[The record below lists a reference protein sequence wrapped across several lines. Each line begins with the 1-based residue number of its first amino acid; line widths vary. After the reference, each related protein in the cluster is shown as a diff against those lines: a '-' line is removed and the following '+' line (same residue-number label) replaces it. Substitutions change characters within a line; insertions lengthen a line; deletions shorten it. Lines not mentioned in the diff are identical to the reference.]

1 MMDLAIPNSQ
11 LFILVGL
18 IALCF
23 LFGRFKVGL
32 SIAFCLT
39 FYWYFID
46 QRDLFFVNLETS
58 SPYVLLYFISGI
70 VLIVFTLLSFVT
82 SE

>member
-1 MMDLAIPNSQ
+1 MDLAILNSE

-23 LFGRFKVGL
+23 LFGRFKMGL
-32 SIAFCLT
+32 SIAFCFT
-39 FYWYFID
+39 FYWYFLD
-46 QRDLFFVNLETS
+46 QRHLFFVDLETS

-70 VLIVFTLLSFVT
+70 VLIVVTLLSFVN

>member
-11 LFILVGL
+11 LLILGVL
-18 IALCF
+18 VVLCI

-32 SIAFCLT
+32 SIVFCST
-39 FYWYFID
+39 FYWYFIE

-58 SPYVLLYFISGI
+58 SPYVLLYFASGI
-70 VLIVFTLLSFVT
+70 VLIVSTLFSFVT